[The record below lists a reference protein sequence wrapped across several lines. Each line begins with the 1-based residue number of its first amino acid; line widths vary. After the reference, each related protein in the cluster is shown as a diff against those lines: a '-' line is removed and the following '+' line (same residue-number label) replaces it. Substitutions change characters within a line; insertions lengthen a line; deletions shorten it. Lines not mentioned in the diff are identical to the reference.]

1 MASSPQPP
9 TPPSPADAAGG
20 TESDRSPEDLVNL
33 LYRAVL
39 RRPPEESGLSTYSD
53 LVTAGLP
60 VSNLIRMLMQS
71 PEFDSCVLVPVAD
84 LEFGR
89 LDDYDLAADKDISN
103 YFTPEREEMAN
114 SLRRPLLDQQLFET
128 ASRDAIALA
137 GEILGP
143 QVGYFTVHRHRFFE
157 INNAVHNIIAARSN
171 STLRLLDFG
180 LSVNSFLIGTLFPN
194 VEIHVADR
202 PQVELPGRQFHG
214 SYKIDLANDN
224 LAEVTFGAGFD
235 LILFAQVIE
244 HVLVHPTDII
254 RFLLKHL
261 TDDGL
266 LIITTPNLF
275 ARSKLRLVAH
285 RKNPLPPYPANAG
298 RAYLPHFHVR
308 EYSMSEMLLM
318 IEAAGGNLEA
328 FFFSPCLNQPILLDR
343 TRAEELANMFY
354 CISKKPVP
362 NRRAAADG
370 ALDSIGFGR
379 HSGPEGQ
386 SAPASARSDAI
397 ALQPAAAEM
406 PPVTGAAGDAPVPV
420 AGGARTLHETKD
432 FASLVAFYTREI
444 ALQLAA
450 SSRELEN

>member
-9 TPPSPADAAGG
+9 TPPAPAPPEDAAGE

-39 RRPPEESGLSTYSD
+39 RRPPDESGLSTYLD
-53 LVTAGLP
+53 LITAGLP

-71 PEFDSCVLVPVAD
+71 PEFDSCVLVPAAA

-89 LDDYDLAADKDISN
+89 LDDYDLAADKAISK

-128 ASRDAIALA
+128 ASHDAIALA

-143 QVGYFTVHRHRFFE
+143 QAGYFTVHRHRFFE
-157 INNAVHNIIAARSN
+157 IDNAVCNIIAARGS

-194 VEIHVADR
+194 AEIHVADR
-202 PQVELPGRQFHG
+202 PQVELPERQFHG
-214 SYKIDLANDN
+214 SYKIDLANDD
-224 LAEVTFGAGFD
+224 LDEVTFGAGFD

-244 HVLVHPTDII
+244 HLLAHPTDII

-275 ARSKLRLVAH
+275 ARSKLRLVA
-285 RKNPLPPYPANAG
+285 RRENPLPPYPANAE

-328 FFFSPCLNQPILLDR
+328 FFFSPCLSQPLDR
-343 TRAEELANMFY
+343 MPAEELANMFY

-362 NRRAAADG
+362 DRRAAADG
-370 ALDSIGFGR
+370 ALDSIGFSR
-379 HSGPEGQ
+379 HPGLEGQ
-386 SAPASARSDAI
+386 SAPASAPPDAI
-397 ALQPAAAEM
+397 ALQPAAPQM
-406 PPVTGAAGDAPVPV
+406 PPVAGEASVPV
-420 AGGARTLHETKD
+420 AGGAPPLHEPQD